1 MTEAGNLFESYNM
14 AVEKG
19 FNRIFENNK
28 DTDIL
33 SLDDKEMF
41 KLVAGDISEWENTPS
56 SDIGGITPLQ
66 YFNNIKELEVLMDL
80 FITGSVICNYD
91 MPASF
96 IDRLKAHG
104 DRASDFLTGLAT
116 DKSLISDSNNY
127 LTAVAAVKVLGQW
140 RESRSIESIINF
152 FVNKMDE
159 NDENYDI
166 VAEETAHYLVE
177 IGIPS
182 IEPLLK
188 VLENAQSLN
197 SNFEYLLK
205 ALSDIGKDNKSDR
218 IFYCLKNSFRNME
231 NKALGALYLKSYGDS
246 RAIALLRGYVEKNE
260 GKIDSVT
267 FYEIKHAVESLGGS
281 L

>member
-1 MTEAGNLFESYNM
+1 MTQAGNLFESYNT

-19 FNRIFENNK
+19 YNRIFENNK
-28 DTDIL
+28 DADIL
-33 SLDDKEMF
+33 SMDDKEMF
-41 KLVAGDISEWENTPS
+41 KLVAADISEWENTPS
-56 SDIGGITPLQ
+56 ADIGGITPLQ
-66 YFNNIKELEVLMDL
+66 YFKNIKELGVLMDL
-80 FITGSVICNYD
+80 FKAGSVICNYD
-91 MPASF
+91 MPASL
-96 IDRLKAHG
+96 IDSLKAYG
-104 DRASDFLTGLAT
+104 ERASDILTGFAT
-116 DKSLISDSNNY
+116 DKDLINDHNNF

-140 RESRSIESIINF
+140 RETRSIESIINF
-152 FVNKMDE
+152 FINKMDE

-166 VAEETAHYLVE
+166 VAEQTADYLVC

-188 VLENAQSLN
+188 VLENVESFN
-197 SNFEYLLK
+197 SGLEYLLK

-246 RAIALLRGYVEKNE
+246 RAISLLRGYIEKNE

-267 FYEIKHAVESLGGS
+267 FYEIKHAVECLGGS